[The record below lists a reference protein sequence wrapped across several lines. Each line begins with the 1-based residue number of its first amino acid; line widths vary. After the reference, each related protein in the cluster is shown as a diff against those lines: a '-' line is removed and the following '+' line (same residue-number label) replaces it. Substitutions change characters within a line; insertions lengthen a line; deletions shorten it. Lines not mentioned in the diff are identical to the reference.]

1 MSAAIDKLFA
11 NLPRLP
17 SIPKIVQ
24 ELIASLCKEDV
35 DISSLVAQVKQDQSL
50 SARVLQMANSSQ
62 YGVSKKIGAIDQAVT
77 LIGLSALRS
86 LVIASGMSRSFN
98 KVEGVDMR
106 LFWRHALVTAGVAR
120 VFGKRDG
127 VNIEFAYTAGLMH
140 RVGQLVL
147 HLAYPAASKQLTR
160 EKAPSGVDQLKVER
174 SLTETD
180 HCEVGAELAARWNF
194 PAEIQEAL
202 RSYVTPVESNASL
215 LAAVVEHL
223 LRRRH
228 GFVQRPVGRRNHRQP
243 RPQGD
248 GPPVPRSRRHALAH
262 RSLSGSARAIRPT
275 ALSRTKPGRPTCS
288 TAVGLSYSRCKAP
301 RSPSAK
307 ALI

>member
-35 DISSLVAQVKQDQSL
+35 DISALVAQVKQDQSL

-140 RVGQLVL
+140 RVGQLLL

-194 PAEIQEAL
+194 PTEIQEAL
-202 RSYVTPVESNASL
+202 RSYITPVENNASL
-215 LAAVVEHL
+215 LAAVVNISSA
-223 LRRRH
+223 
-228 GFVQRPVGRRNHRQP
+228 V
-243 RPQGD
+243 
-248 GPPVPRSRRHALAH
+248 ALG
-262 RSLSGSARAIRPT
+262 L
-275 ALSRTKPGRPTCS
+275 CN
-288 TAVGLSYSRCKAP
+288 GLSQDEIIASLDPKVMARLSLEAADMPWRIEACQDLPAQ
-301 RSPSAK
+301 SDQ
-307 ALI
+307 LL